1 MDFSFSELK
10 QHVLLYLRYIY
21 VLQYVLV
28 QLMVANLVLICCLYV
43 ATIQTARLC

>member
-10 QHVLLYLRYIY
+10 QHCYILDM
-21 VLQYVLV
+21 LQYVLV

-43 ATIQTARLC
+43 TTIQTARLC